1 MKYLL
6 LIIILLT
13 SCRQAN
19 VDKTPTKFVLKENA
33 SPLEIVEI
41 DRCQYLYGDWGGAI
55 VFTHKGNCTNPIHPE
70 HLRHSYK

>member
-1 MKYLL
+1 MKHLL

-13 SCRQAN
+13 SCRQPN

-41 DRCQYLYGDWGGAI
+41 DRCQYLYADWGGAI

-70 HLRHSYK
+70 HLRK